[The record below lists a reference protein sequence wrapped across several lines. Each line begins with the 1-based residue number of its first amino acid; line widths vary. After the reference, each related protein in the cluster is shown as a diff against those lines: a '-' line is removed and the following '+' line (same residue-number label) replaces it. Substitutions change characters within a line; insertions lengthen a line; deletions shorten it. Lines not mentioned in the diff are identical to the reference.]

1 MIAWYT
7 NGQNGVFAQRYDS
20 DGNPV
25 GSEFQVSTT
34 GDRFTSIAALDNGGF
49 VVIGETDGHVT
60 ALHYEADGTLAG
72 SEITGSEDADFI
84 FGTEEDDEIDAG
96 GGDDVVTGGGGSDIL
111 SGGTGSDTF
120 VFDLGDTGHDT
131 VKDFTAGAGTD
142 DIMEFDSALFATYDA
157 LLAAMSD
164 DGTNT
169 TITID
174 ANTTITLEGVTVAEL
189 HQDDFSFV

>member
-1 MIAWYT
+1 MEETI
-7 NGQNGVFAQRYDS
+7 
-20 DGNPV
+20 PV
-25 GSEFQVSTT
+25 
-34 GDRFTSIAALDNGGF
+34 A
-49 VVIGETDGHVT
+49 
-60 ALHYEADGTLAG
+60 ADGRDVAG
-72 SEITGSEDADFI
+72 RDEAGFM
-84 FGTEEDDEIDAG
+84 FGTKADDEIDAG
-96 GGDDVVTGGGGSDIL
+96 GGDDVIAGDDGSDIL

-120 VFDLGDTGHDT
+120 VFNFGDTGHDT
-131 VKDFTAGAGTD
+131 VTDFTAGAGTD

-189 HQDDFSFV
+189 HQDDFGFV